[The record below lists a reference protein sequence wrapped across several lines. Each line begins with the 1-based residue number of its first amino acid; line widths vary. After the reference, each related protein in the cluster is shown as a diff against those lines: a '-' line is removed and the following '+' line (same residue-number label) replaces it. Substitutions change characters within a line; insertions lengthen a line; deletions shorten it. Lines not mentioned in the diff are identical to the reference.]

1 MTEESSN
8 VDTLEGDRSRDAE
21 GSKENP
27 SDSAHAPVLGWGS
40 KPTFANVRSSSL
52 FLISTYVTAFDC
64 EHPLHGDVLFSL
76 SINTD
81 VVCVVAVDDSRY
93 RNCSSLHCR
102 TILLQLI
109 HMRLHTHTPPPHP
122 PHTTCTLSLKPY
134 VHLKNPKIL
143 SCTTSHMI
151 D

>member
-40 KPTFANVRSSSL
+40 KPTFANVRAVFL
-52 FLISTYVTAFDC
+52 FLISTYYQAQSPWRCVIAPFND
-64 EHPLHGDVLFSL
+64 DF
-76 SINTD
+76 
-81 VVCVVAVDDSRY
+81 VCVVAVDDSRY

-109 HMRLHTHTPPPHP
+109 HMRLHTHTP
-122 PHTTCTLSLKPY
+122 HTNTLPTQTHHMQHLLKTVHVLKY
-134 VHLKNPKIL
+134 VDKIW
-143 SCTTSHMI
+143 HYQ
-151 D
+151 